1 MDAAMDDDR
10 DSRSPRSP
18 PPPTAQRR
26 RTGAEPP
33 LGAGSI
39 NEGLL
44 RHIRSDGVSGAGA
57 DAG

>member
-1 MDAAMDDDR
+1 MDDDR